1 MAKKRISSVDLC
13 WLISEELDSGSRE
26 RTSLAVVPDEKEGW
40 QVIIS
45 NRGRRYWTTADV
57 QRLSEIQRRLRMV
70 YDLRS

>member
-26 RTSLAVVPDEKEGW
+26 RTSLVVVPDEKDGW

-70 YDLRS
+70 YNLRS

>member
-26 RTSLAVVPDEKEGW
+26 RTSLVVVPDEKDGW

>member
-26 RTSLAVVPDEKEGW
+26 RTSLAVVPDEKDGW

-45 NRGRRYWTTADV
+45 NRGRRYWTTADA

-70 YDLRS
+70 YDLGS